1 VTNTSVQ
8 RTTSDERELMLGA
21 NERAW
26 GFTDS
31 ESIDLHCECGR
42 VACPDTTHVTRRTY
56 ERVRS
61 VRAEFIVV
69 PGHER
74 LGTERVTEAGDGYAV
89 VKNMVEGATVS
100 MR

>member
-1 VTNTSVQ
+1 VTTTSVQ
-8 RTTSDERELMLGA
+8 RTTSGERELMLSA

-26 GFTDS
+26 SFTDS

-42 VACPDTTHVTRRTY
+42 LACPDTAHVARLTY
-56 ERVRS
+56 ERIRS
-61 VRAEFIVV
+61 VGSEFIVV

-89 VKNMVEGATVS
+89 VKNMVRARPS
-100 MR
+100 R